1 MVEIP
6 CAVWNGMFCRDEFT
20 KPAGC
25 INIRRSYATTTY
37 GLKYNWG

>member
-6 CAVWNGMFCRDEFT
+6 YASLEWNVCRDEFT

-25 INIRRSYATTTY
+25 INIRRSNATTY